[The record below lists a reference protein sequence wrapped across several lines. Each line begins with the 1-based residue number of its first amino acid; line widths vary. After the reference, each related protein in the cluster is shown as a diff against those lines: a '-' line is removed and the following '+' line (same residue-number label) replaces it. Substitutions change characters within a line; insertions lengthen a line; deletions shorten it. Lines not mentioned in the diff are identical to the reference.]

1 MKLLRNICLSILAL
15 LVLSS
20 AGGYF
25 YFKQQFKAPLNQL
38 VLPKGEYSIPIRWL
52 ADSTGSQPRPYA
64 ALLLPVTLP
73 GCSRTFYMQ
82 FDLGA
87 PYSLFYKGKL
97 ETIAQNFPEVQ
108 FKEREDSAYL
118 LDFPFRLG
126 GMGMKASEI
135 KVINYGGTAVDWNDT
150 TGIEIIGTI
159 GADLIE
165 RKVLVLDYPQGV
177 VVLIDEVPATLAAQ
191 AKFSN
196 LTFDERRVVL
206 GATINKQET
215 KLLFDSGTSAFE
227 LLTDKATWSSLAKK
241 NAPVRQ
247 YGVNSW
253 GNTLQ
258 VHSVASEQEIAFGD
272 TVVPLNHVHYIE
284 GTTFVQQTLMRFTGM
299 GGMVGNQLFLDKV
312 IVLDTRNHRFGMVQ

>member
-25 YFKQQFKAPLNQL
+25 YFKQQFEAPLNQL
-38 VLPKGEYSIPIRWL
+38 VIPQGEYSIPIQWL
-52 ADSTGSQPRPYA
+52 ADSTGNELRPYA
-64 ALLLPVTLP
+64 ALLLPVALP

-97 ETIAQNFPEVQ
+97 EAIAQKFPEVQ
-108 FKEREDSAYL
+108 LKKREDSAYL
-118 LDFPFRLG
+118 LDLPFRLG

-135 KVINYGGTAVDWNDT
+135 KVINYGGTAVDWDDT

-159 GADLIE
+159 GSDLIE

-177 VVLIDEVPATLAAQ
+177 VVLADEVPATLAAQ
-191 AKFSN
+191 AKFSE
-196 LTFDERRVVL
+196 LTFKERRVVL
-206 GATINKQET
+206 QASINKQET

-241 NAPVRQ
+241 DALVRQ

-258 VHSVASEQEIAFGD
+258 VHSVASGQEISFGEA
-272 TVVPLNHVHYIE
+272 VVPLHRVHYIE
-284 GTTFVQQTLMRFTGM
+284 GATFLQQALMRFSGM
-299 GGMVGNQLFLDKV
+299 GGMVGNQLFLGKV
-312 IVLDTRNHRFGMVQ
+312 IVLDTRNHQFGMVQ